1 MNGTVGEIVF
11 SGDLLV
17 ALPIAFLAGLIAFLS
32 PCIVPLIPGYVAY
45 VSGYTITAD
54 PTPSDRRRVLAGI
67 LGFVGGMGVV
77 FIALSIFFG
86 TLGLLLLPY
95 LDIVLRVSGVILI
108 VLGIVF
114 AGGIPALQR
123 DFIPRWK
130 TRAGV
135 WGSPFLGMVFALGWV
150 PCVGPTLVAVQTLA
164 FGTQDP
170 ARAAVLG
177 VAYWL
182 GLALP
187 FVLVALLLGRVLPA
201 LAWVRR
207 NIAVINIAGGALLV
221 LIGVL
226 MVVGI
231 WREFLSWS
239 GVVLNG
245 VPSIL

>member
-1 MNGTVGEIVF
+1 VNGTVGEIVF

-17 ALPIAFLAGLIAFLS
+17 ALPIAFLAGLVAFLS
-32 PCIVPLIPGYVAY
+32 PCIVPLIPGYIAY
-45 VSGYTITAD
+45 VSGFTITAD
-54 PTPSDRRRVLAGI
+54 PTPADRRRVLAGI

-95 LDIVLRVSGVILI
+95 LDIVLRVSGVLLIL
-108 VLGIVF
+108 LGIIF
-114 AGGIPALQR
+114 AGGIPTLQR
-123 DFIPRWK
+123 DFLPHWK

-135 WGSPFLGMVFALGWV
+135 WGSPLLGIVFAIGWV

-164 FGTQDP
+164 LSAQDP

-187 FVLVALLLGRVLPA
+187 FVVVALLLGRILPA

-207 NIAVINIAGGALLV
+207 HIATINVAGGVLLV

-226 MVVGI
+226 MVLGI
-231 WREFLSWS
+231 WREFLSWAGVFLS
-239 GVVLNG
+239 GFTSTL
-245 VPSIL
+245 